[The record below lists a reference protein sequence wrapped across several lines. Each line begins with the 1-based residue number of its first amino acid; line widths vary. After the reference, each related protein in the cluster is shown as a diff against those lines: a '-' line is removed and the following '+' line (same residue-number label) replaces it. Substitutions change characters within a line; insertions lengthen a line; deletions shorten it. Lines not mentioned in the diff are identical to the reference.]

1 MQQNLA
7 QIFRSQAQKLGKRLA
22 VEKRLNGVWQGITW
36 EEYYENAKQVGLG
49 LYSLGVR
56 KGDRVSILSTN
67 RLEWVISDMGILG
80 IGAVTIPI
88 YPTVPA
94 SEVGYIN
101 SNSDSLVYIAEE
113 KSAVARGLETIK
125 ECPLLKKIV
134 VEEIVDRV
142 DHRNLNTDVDF
153 LRDVIPTSE
162 NLVVC
167 FWQLLEKRI
176 SETCELYEVRLWETE
191 NNVVFYRGEKEEVVR
206 HGMQ

>member
-1 MQQNLA
+1 MVYLRRKVEFCA
-7 QIFRSQAQKLGKRLA
+7 SHRLYNA
-22 VEKRLNGVWQGITW
+22 ALSD
-36 EEYYENAKQVGLG
+36 EENEAIYGRCANPSGHGHNYTLEVT
-49 LYSLGVR
+49 VR
-56 KGDRVSILSTN
+56 GRMNPRTGMVMDLK
-67 RLEWVISDMGILG
+67 
-80 IGAVTIPI
+80 
-88 YPTVPA
+88 
-94 SEVGYIN
+94 
-101 SNSDSLVYIAEE
+101 
-113 KSAVARGLETIK
+113 
-125 ECPLLKKIV
+125 LLKKIV